1 MTPAMRNCNEVLR
14 VLEEAIA
21 AEAVEGYPE
30 AAAEVAVASPFAH
43 LWWGG
48 KTSMRGSYIG

>member
-1 MTPAMRNCNEVLR
+1 MIPAMRNRNEVLR

-30 AAAEVAVASPFAH
+30 AAAEVAVVSPSAQ
-43 LWWGG
+43 L
-48 KTSMRGSYIG
+48 